1 MSKNV
6 SGSFRDFCYKQQ
18 NKTMKNKNV
27 AQKNA
32 HIFKSNAPILLK
44 LGVGLDHMYTKGW
57 NFLDPS
63 VHCPHGIRGRAKVS

>member
-32 HIFKSNAPILLK
+32 HIFISNALILLK
-44 LGVGLDHMYTKGW
+44 LGVGLDYMYTKG
-57 NFLDPS
+57 
-63 VHCPHGIRGRAKVS
+63 